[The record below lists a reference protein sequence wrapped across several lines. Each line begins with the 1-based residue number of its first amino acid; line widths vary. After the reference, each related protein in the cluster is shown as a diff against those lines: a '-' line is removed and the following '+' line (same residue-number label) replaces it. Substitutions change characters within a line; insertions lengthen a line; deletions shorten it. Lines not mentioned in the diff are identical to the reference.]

1 MINFTNFHMRR
12 GFIIVEQYI
21 IKGFVMTLKPFLL
34 KEANRKYFQKVFLL
48 YDHLRA
54 SSFFNSSLLIWNYN
68 QTQYK
73 RTSEIFT
80 DCPKWVCC
88 YISTSFPNFWTEF
101 CKIGHCVK
109 LRYCRFNLWQN
120 GNGDVVRNVAMSLSF
135 PSFFS
140 SWLDE
145 INFGSFFVQGAPAWD
160 LLTDGTLMLLGA
172 ENPAHPA
179 ARQQDPHKLGF

>member
-1 MINFTNFHMRR
+1 MANFVKFCPKIRKTKALTKQEVPNVCWDAHFFESFFWIFISCLLQKKKKIQKTSIFTNVWSFLFCQ
-12 GFIIVEQYI
+12 GF
-21 IKGFVMTLKPFLL
+21 
-34 KEANRKYFQKVFLL
+34 
-48 YDHLRA
+48 
-54 SSFFNSSLLIWNYN
+54 
-68 QTQYK
+68 
-73 RTSEIFT
+73 
-80 DCPKWVCC
+80 
-88 YISTSFPNFWTEF
+88 SFPNFWTEF
-101 CKIGHCVK
+101 DKIGHCVK